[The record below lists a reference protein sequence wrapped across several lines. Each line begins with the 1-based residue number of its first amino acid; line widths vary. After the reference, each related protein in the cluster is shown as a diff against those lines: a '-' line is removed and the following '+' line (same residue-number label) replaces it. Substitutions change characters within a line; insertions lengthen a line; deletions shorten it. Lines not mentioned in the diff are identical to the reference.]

1 MAVKTRSPSGS
12 ERMWLRW
19 RRHAVRA
26 LQPVRRDRPAARYF
40 SPRLCGGG
48 RREQAATCLI
58 SDHNATLSS
67 TVLAS
72 AKVKTPFQLGEIADS
87 ILHAL
92 SLASG
97 ARAVDATVNP
107 HSDAVA
113 HGKPALFRRR
123 STMAAAIWWRY
134 SAACPPRHGA
144 RGLRPLHRTEAGT
157 DNHAA
162 SESADDRGEQTKRI
176 TVIARLFCRAQVR
189 SVEGDP
195 VGFDAALTQP

>member
-1 MAVKTRSPSGS
+1 MPDQRSP
-12 ERMWLRW
+12 
-19 RRHAVRA
+19 
-26 LQPVRRDRPAARYF
+26 RDA
-40 SPRLCGGG
+40 
-48 RREQAATCLI
+48 I
-58 SDHNATLSS
+58 VD
-67 TVLAS
+67 VLAS